1 MDKFKEIIENK
12 KQKSANRKPRYGTRK
27 LSIGLVSCVL
37 GYAMLVSPTV
47 SLADEAINE
56 PIAEEEA
63 NPDQEEETE
72 EENKEEAQEVASPA
86 SEEAP
91 VEE

>member
-1 MDKFKEIIENK
+1 MYKFKEIIENK
-12 KQKSANRKPRYGTRK
+12 KQKSNRKPRYGTRK

-56 PIAEEEA
+56 PVAEEEA
-63 NPDQEEETE
+63 NPEQEEETE

-86 SEEAP
+86 S
-91 VEE
+91 

>member
-27 LSIGLVSCVL
+27 LSIGLVSCVI

-47 SLADEAINE
+47 SLADEASNE
-56 PIAEEEA
+56 PVAE
-63 NPDQEEETE
+63 
-72 EENKEEAQEVASPA
+72 EEAQEVASPA

-91 VEE
+91 PVNTIP